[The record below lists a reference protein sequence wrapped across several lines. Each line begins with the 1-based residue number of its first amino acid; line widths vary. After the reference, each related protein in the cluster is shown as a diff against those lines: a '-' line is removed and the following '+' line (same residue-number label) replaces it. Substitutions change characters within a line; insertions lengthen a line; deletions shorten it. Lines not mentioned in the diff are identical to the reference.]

1 VSEAIERLEL
11 SETLERNILPLPIAC
26 CLFPDDLGVQRNEKE
41 LRPYQETMAIP
52 TLL

>member
-1 VSEAIERLEL
+1 VKRLKYF
-11 SETLERNILPLPIAC
+11 TVAY

-41 LRPYQETMAIP
+41 LRLYQETMVIP